1 MKARAAVSVITTK
14 MKAQAAVSVIKFSQ
28 RPSFREDRLYKDRL
42 LFEKVQRADRNYES
56 FVSLREYSLAIAG
69 TLVILAKTL
78 YVQKSKIFF
87 KA

>member
-1 MKARAAVSVITTK
+1 MKAR
-14 MKAQAAVSVIKFSQ
+14 AAVSVIKFSQ

-69 TLVILAKTL
+69 TLGFLRKLYMFKNQRYFSRPRECIASLAL
-78 YVQKSKIFF
+78 NL
-87 KA
+87 

>member
-1 MKARAAVSVITTK
+1 MKAR
-14 MKAQAAVSVIKFSQ
+14 AAVSVIKFSQ